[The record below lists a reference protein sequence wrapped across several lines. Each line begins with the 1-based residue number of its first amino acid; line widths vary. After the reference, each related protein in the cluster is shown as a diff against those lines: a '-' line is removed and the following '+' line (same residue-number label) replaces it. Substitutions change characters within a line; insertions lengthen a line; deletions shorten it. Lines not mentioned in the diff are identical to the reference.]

1 MAKLPKAKW
10 DSVAR
15 LAIRTLM
22 TSGVTPNRVIKV
34 LRPPE
39 LAYLCDICDVLRTL
53 RICDDVFFDDE
64 GEDEDAETDN

>member
-1 MAKLPKAKW
+1 MAKANSHL
-10 DSVAR
+10 AR

-22 TSGVTPNRVIKV
+22 SSGYAPSKVIKI

-39 LAYLCDICDVLRTL
+39 LSYLCEICDELRAL

-64 GEDEDAETDN
+64 DDEDAETDS